1 MDLYYD
7 DDEQDIVVRG
17 GDLALSTDDGVRE
30 AAIQDIKSHLG
41 LFEGEYYKDNTVA
54 PRFGIPW
61 FDYLGVK
68 GMTRTS
74 LNTMLVDA
82 ILECNVVSSVESL
95 ESSIDRATRKAT
107 VTVKIILKSGELL
120 EDSITIKA

>member
-1 MDLYYD
+1 MDLYFD
-7 DDEQDIVVRG
+7 DDTEDIVIRG
-17 GDLALSTDDGVRE
+17 GDLALSSDDGIRE

>member
-7 DDEQDIVVRG
+7 DDTEDIVIRG
-17 GDLALSTDDGVRE
+17 GDLALSSDDGVRE

-82 ILECNVVSSVESL
+82 ILKCNVVSSVESL